1 MNTSWPLPA
10 ATSAAAAAWILSTG
24 MWSTTT
30 LVSCCRPHSSAS
42 TPVNHSSY
50 SGRKCAHLAI
60 FSVCWLASV
69 RSGKTTNG
77 PTAAVAAA
85 SLTTS
90 RREGFVARTLGIL
103 TTWTTVAVG
112 LKPDRNRPQPSEP
125 GGVGHAGSIGLRKVP
140 LRLEAIEVR
149 IESRIERRA
158 VRLLHLIQESVRG
171 DRPGARIEDGGA
183 DEPDC
188 SSVGAV
194 HGLLPFGAAPVAF
207 EVDVQLIG
215 RLDDRRS
222 VQAQSMLGRQ
232 VRKYFPAFRA
242 GIGGIHRVPEVGDDP
257 HAQEVVAEISERAV
271 AGLMILAKG
280 IIVVAAVDS
289 VAIGG
294 KSPILPELGCSD
306 AGHRK
311 TRRFAG
317 THGPAR
323 REREGPVGQ
332 PLFRRGVG
340 LEVAHDVYHLDVAF
354 VGDAGEEILV
364 RQEGND
370 GDELIRR
377 ARAIIDIAAGGGQ
390 DADVLAGGIV
400 GAASR
405 VAHPVGLAAARG
417 RTKLAENPEA
427 LTRRR
432 VQLSD
437 VDAVRGIKGIVEIAR
452 RMVEVLALRY
462 CGGAGGRG
470 LGEGAGAD
478 HKQQCQRRKEENG
491 VLSFGLHGL
500 VLLYPQTSA
509 ATPPRC
515 RMTNSQPTGL
525 RAVAPDLC
533 RAEAPTRRIRR

>member
-149 IESRIERRA
+149 IESRIERR
-158 VRLLHLIQESVRG
+158 
-171 DRPGARIEDGGA
+171 
-183 DEPDC
+183 
-188 SSVGAV
+188 
-194 HGLLPFGAAPVAF
+194 
-207 EVDVQLIG
+207 
-215 RLDDRRS
+215 S
-222 VQAQSMLGRQ
+222 VQAQAILGRQ

-257 HAQEVVAEISERAV
+257 HAQEVVAEIPERAV
-271 AGLMILAKG
+271 AGLMILGKG
-280 IIVVAAVDS
+280 IIVIAAVNG

-317 THGPAR
+317 THGPTR
-323 REREGPVGQ
+323 GESEGPVGQ

-370 GDELIRR
+370 GDELCRR

-432 VQLSD
+432 VQLSE

-462 CGGAGGRG
+462 CGAGAGCRG

-533 RAEAPTRRIRR
+533 RAEAPTKRIRR